1 VPRIPP
7 LRDDELDDR
16 ARQLLRDARPPR
28 PDVVNAFATLVRH
41 PDLFEA
47 WRPFSRALAHGS
59 LPPRDRE
66 LAILRTAWLCQAE
79 YEWAQHVIT
88 ARDLGLD
95 DDDFDAVR
103 AGPDD
108 PSWPT
113 RDAALLRA
121 ADELHAHSVIADA
134 TWSVLTAHYDEHQ
147 LIELP
152 MLIGHYHLMAFTLRS
167 LGVQLED
174 GVS

>member
-1 VPRIPP
+1 M
-7 LRDDELDDR
+7 L
-16 ARQLLRDARPPR
+16 AAQPPR
-28 PDVVNAFATLVRH
+28 PDVVNVFATLVRH

-47 WRPFSRALAHGS
+47 WRPFARALAHGT
-59 LPPRDRE
+59 LPARDRE
-66 LAILRTAWLCQAE
+66 LVILRTACVCQGE

-108 PSWPT
+108 AHWST
-113 RDAALLRA
+113 HDAALLRSV
-121 ADELHAHSVIADA
+121 DELHAHSIIGDA
-134 TWSVLTAHYDEHQ
+134 TWSVLSVHYDDRQ

-152 MLIGHYHLMAFTLRS
+152 MLVGHYHLMAFTLRS
-167 LGVQLED
+167 LGVQLE
-174 GVS
+174 GN